1 MSGRKRPDT
10 PLRTMRIRRARN
22 DDTAAIR
29 EVVDSAYA
37 QYVERMGKPPAPM
50 LADYESLVTAGDV
63 WIGDDEELVIGVLVM
78 RPSGEALELENVAV
92 SPSHQ
97 GHGYGRALIDFAERR
112 ARELGLPAV
121 TLYTNEAM
129 VENLRLYARLGFVET
144 ERRVED
150 GYRRVFFRKALD
162 ARELPR

>member
-29 EVVDSAYA
+29 EVVDS
-37 QYVERMGKPPAPM
+37 
-50 LADYESLVTAGDV
+50 S
-63 WIGDDEELVIGVLVM
+63 
-78 RPSGEALELENVAV
+78 
-92 SPSHQ
+92 
-97 GHGYGRALIDFAERR
+97 ALIDFAERR

-129 VENLRLYARLGFVET
+129 VENLRLYPRLGFVET

>member
-1 MSGRKRPDT
+1 
-10 PLRTMRIRRARN
+10 MRIRRARN

>member
-1 MSGRKRPDT
+1 
-10 PLRTMRIRRARN
+10 MRIRRARN

-78 RPSGEALELENVAV
+78 RPSSEALELENVAV

-97 GHGYGRALIDFAERR
+97 GHGYGRALIDFTERR

>member
-1 MSGRKRPDT
+1 
-10 PLRTMRIRRARN
+10 MRIRRARN

-78 RPSGEALELENVAV
+78 RPSSEALELENVAV